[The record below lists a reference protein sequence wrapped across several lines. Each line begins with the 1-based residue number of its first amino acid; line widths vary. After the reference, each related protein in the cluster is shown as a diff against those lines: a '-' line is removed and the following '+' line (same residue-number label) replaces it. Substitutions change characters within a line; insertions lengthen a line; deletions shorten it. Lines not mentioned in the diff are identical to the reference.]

1 MKASDVISIQLY
13 SLRNHGDLVRQLDAV
28 ADAGYRNVETIGS
41 HFADAAGTAR
51 ELQARGLKAP
61 SGHVGMGDLRER
73 LDWVVDAART
83 IGLEQLFMP
92 AFAEADRQGDGAHW
106 KRLGAELGEI
116 ARRMEGSGIRFGY
129 HNHHWELAPMEDGR
143 PALAHLFEG
152 APGAPLAWQ
161 ADVAWLA
168 RGGADPSEWLA
179 RESARIISV
188 HVKDIAPAGEKT
200 DEDGWTDVGS
210 GTLDWRKLWAEAR
223 SVGAKWMVVEHDNP
237 KHPDTFAKASF
248 DYLAR
253 LPV

>member
-13 SLRNHGDLVRQLDAV
+13 SLRDYGDLDRQLDAV
-28 ADAGYRNVETIGS
+28 AEAGYRNVETIGS
-41 HFADAAGTAR
+41 HFADAEGTAAKLR
-51 ELQARGLKAP
+51 ARGLKAP
-61 SGHVGMGDLRER
+61 SGHVGMLDLRER
-73 LDWVVDAART
+73 LDWVVDAARA

-92 AFAEADRQGDGAHW
+92 AFPDEERKGDGAHW

-116 ARRMEGSGIRFGY
+116 ARRMEGSGIRFGS
-129 HNHHWELAPMEDGR
+129 HNHHWELEPMEDGR
-143 PALAHLFEG
+143 PALAHFFEG
-152 APGAPLAWQ
+152 AAGAPLAWQ

-188 HVKDIAPAGEKT
+188 HVKDIAPAGEKV

-210 GTLDWRKLWAEAR
+210 GTLDWERLWSQAR
-223 SVGAKWMVVEHDNP
+223 SVGAKWMVVEHDKPKNP
-237 KHPDTFAKASF
+237 AEFARASF
-248 DYLAR
+248 DYLSR